1 MAEKDTPRI
10 GTSAAPD
17 QSRSS
22 EGPRLPFCGDLAM
35 RIGQDGTWYYQGS
48 PIGRMPMVKLF
59 ASVLRREAD
68 GHYWLV
74 TPFERGR
81 IVVDDAPFVAVEV
94 ERQGEGPLQQL
105 RFRTNLD
112 EWVSLSD
119 SHPLRMDQG
128 PLAGEPR
135 PYVLVRPGL
144 EALIARSVFYQ
155 LVEWAVPD
163 EPGNEL
169 GLWSG
174 GQFYSLGTLT

>member
-1 MAEKDTPRI
+1 MREKDTPRI

-35 RIGQDGTWYYQGS
+35 RIGRDGTWYYQGS
-48 PIGRMPMVKLF
+48 PIGRPAMVKLF

-81 IVVDDAPFVAVEV
+81 IVVDDAPFVAVEA
-94 ERQGEGPLQQL
+94 ERLGEGRAQSL

-112 EWVSLSD
+112 EWVTLD
-119 SHPLRMDQG
+119 GDHPLRMAEGTQ
-128 PLAGEPR
+128 AGEPR
-135 PYVLVRPGL
+135 PYVLIRPGL
-144 EALIARSVFYQ
+144 EALIARSVFYH

-163 EPGNEL
+163 ESGEQL
-169 GLWSG
+169 GLWSAG
-174 GQFYSLGTLT
+174 RFYALGSLP